1 MSLSPDN
8 VRMYVYMCATT
19 KKFNSKSNKRKI
31 HLKKIYSLF

>member
-19 KKFNSKSNKRKI
+19 KNSIQKAINEK
-31 HLKKIYSLF
+31 YT